1 MDYLLGGP
9 FFFLFLIMG
18 KKIMKEVLVGISI
31 LLLAILLLPVF
42 IGFLWLT
49 DPSTSFGELLILQNI
64 VVGVSVLFFL
74 LYFGRL
80 FTALLKSTKA

>member
-1 MDYLLGGP
+1 MGYLLGRP

-18 KKIMKEVLVGISI
+18 KKIMKEVLVAISL

-49 DPSTSFGELLILQNI
+49 DTSISFAELFVLSNL
-64 VVGVSVLFFL
+64 VVGSSVFFFL
-74 LYFGRL
+74 LYFSRL
-80 FTALLKSTKA
+80 FIALLKSTKA